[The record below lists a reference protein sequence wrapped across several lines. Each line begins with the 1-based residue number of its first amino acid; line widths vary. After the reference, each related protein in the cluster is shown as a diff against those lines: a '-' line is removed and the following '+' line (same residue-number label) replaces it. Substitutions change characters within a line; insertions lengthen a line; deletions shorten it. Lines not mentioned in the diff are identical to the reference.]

1 MAMVN
6 WKWQPCPFNFRRVG
20 VDSSK
25 GLALISPFGQRR
37 FPLDL
42 SFRIQT
48 PPHNSALIFHPSA
61 STRYWLRRRESLRLA
76 GRDAGGEDH
85 LAHSPFLHDTF

>member
-6 WKWQPCPFNFRRVG
+6 WKWQPCPFNFHRVG
-20 VDSSK
+20 VDRSK
-25 GLALISPFGQRR
+25 GLARISQFGRRR

-48 PPHNSALIFHPSA
+48 PTHNSALIFQPST
-61 STRYWLRRRESLRLA
+61 SPRYWLQRKDFLTLA
-76 GRDAGGEDH
+76 AGDAGGEDH
-85 LAHSPFLHDTF
+85 LPHSPFLHDAS